1 MPRSSTYDPPCT
13 FHFQTTERTRDA
25 LHALARRQERSAS
38 ALVRIA
44 VRNLLAG
51 QPSLSEQQHGDQEPS
66 ATSIERSGR

>member
-1 MPRSSTYDPPCT
+1 MPRSSSYDPPCT

-44 VRNLLAG
+44 VRALLAG
-51 QPSLSEQQHGDQEPS
+51 QSPAAEQAGSELDS
-66 ATSIERSGR
+66 TAVT